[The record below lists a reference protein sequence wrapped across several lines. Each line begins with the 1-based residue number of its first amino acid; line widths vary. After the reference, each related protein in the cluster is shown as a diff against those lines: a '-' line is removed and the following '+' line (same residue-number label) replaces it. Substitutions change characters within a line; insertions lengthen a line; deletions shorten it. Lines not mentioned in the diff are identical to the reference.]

1 LEEGDIMPQ
10 ENRFGYYVAFRVDVD
25 GGQMRLAEASAS
37 LQAWLPEGPLPLP
50 PLFVAL
56 EAHYRQCCQCT
67 PPCRLVVDVQF
78 GTDRLLQFMVHRTEN
93 FRSVVEV
100 SREQLRDLLRRDLS
114 PRETEAAILLFE
126 GSTIRYTAAQMQIA
140 EGTVKRMIYNIYK
153 KMRLASQVELIREIY
168 ARLAQRASLREGY
181 REQDTGG

>member
-1 LEEGDIMPQ
+1 MPQ
-10 ENRFGYYVAFRVDVD
+10 ENRFGYYVSFRVDED
-25 GGQMRLAEASAS
+25 RGQMRLAEASAS

-50 PLFVAL
+50 PLLVAL
-56 EAHYRQCCQCT
+56 ETHCRQCCKSA
-67 PPCRLVVDVQF
+67 PPCRFTVDVQF
-78 GTDRLLQFMVHRTEN
+78 GTDKLLQLTVHRTEN

-100 SREQLRDLLRRDLS
+100 SREQLRELLRGDLS

-153 KMRLASQVELIREIY
+153 KLRLASQVELIREIY
-168 ARLAQRASLREGY
+168 ARLAQREGC
-181 REQDTGG
+181 REQEAGGRSPAS